1 VSAQPRDQA
10 AEGTWRAFRQRRP
23 EVATV
28 DLILPDLA
36 GIARGKRLSAEA
48 LEAAL
53 GTGLTFPSSVYGI
66 DASGKNVDASGLIW
80 EEGDADRPCLI
91 DWTMLAPVPCR
102 DGGAQV
108 MAGRRRAACTCT

>member
-36 GIARGKRLSAEA
+36 GSGAASA
-48 LEAAL
+48 
-53 GTGLTFPSSVYGI
+53 
-66 DASGKNVDASGLIW
+66 
-80 EEGDADRPCLI
+80 
-91 DWTMLAPVPCR
+91 
-102 DGGAQV
+102 
-108 MAGRRRAACTCT
+108 